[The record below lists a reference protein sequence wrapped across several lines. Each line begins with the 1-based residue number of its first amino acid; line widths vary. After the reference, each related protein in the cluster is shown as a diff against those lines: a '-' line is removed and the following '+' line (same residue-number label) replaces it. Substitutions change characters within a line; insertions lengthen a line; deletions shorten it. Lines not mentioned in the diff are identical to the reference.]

1 MKKLLFLIAATA
13 IFSLTLSSCGDKQ
26 KESLP
31 AAPAVQPSETDQ
43 ILKAQEE
50 VLRLQQK
57 QVDIIKNNEKIAEN
71 QKFLRPDCGDCE
83 EKVVKKPCPPV
94 KKPIIAKPKPPCCV
108 EKPAVKQFQPKVGDC
123 ITCKMLPFPSEYKKY
138 SKWELLDPEGCYGFE
153 SPFITGEH
161 FKFKTKQEMQDFWY
175 TNKNYFGK
183 YAPNNF

>member
-108 EKPAVKQFQPKVGDC
+108 EKPEPKKDVAVVVPKVEC
-123 ITCKMLPFPSEYKKY
+123 EYILWNPTKTEKKV
-138 SKWELLDPEGCYGFE
+138 
-153 SPFITGEH
+153 
-161 FKFKTKQEMQDFWY
+161 FKTAEARKKFADDHGLVIHEQ
-175 TNKNYFGK
+175 N
-183 YAPNNF
+183 